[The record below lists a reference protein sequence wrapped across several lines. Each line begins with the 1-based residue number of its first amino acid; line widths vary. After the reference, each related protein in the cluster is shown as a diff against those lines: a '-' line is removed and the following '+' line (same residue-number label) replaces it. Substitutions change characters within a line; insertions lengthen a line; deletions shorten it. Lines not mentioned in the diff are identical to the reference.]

1 MVVRLCKDNALLG
14 FKFVYGGNVDHIK
27 ETACNEKERNK
38 AGAEGAGQVRQVV
51 NEVDRVEGGKGGFI

>member
-1 MVVRLCKDNALLG
+1 MVVKLCKDNALLG

-38 AGAEGAGQVRQVV
+38 AGAEEAGPY
-51 NEVDRVEGGKGGFI
+51 FY